1 MKIILALLISTL
13 CNAQITLID
22 MKTIIKMDYDSFE
35 TFAMKKGFSFSNIQS
50 DEQKKPY
57 ESVTYTKGLGKNT
70 KYITLYSKF
79 IDFNKRSV
87 IYQTNNE
94 TEYLLIKNQ
103 MKEQGFVLFDT
114 EHFQERG
121 VLFKTYKNKNY
132 TLILG
137 TGKNEINTVT
147 YEISLEIIEK

>member
-1 MKIILALLISTL
+1 
-13 CNAQITLID
+13 
-22 MKTIIKMDYDSFE
+22 
-35 TFAMKKGFSFSNIQS
+35 
-50 DEQKKPY
+50 
-57 ESVTYTKGLGKNT
+57 
-70 KYITLYSKF
+70 
-79 IDFNKRSV
+79 
-87 IYQTNNE
+87 
-94 TEYLLIKNQ
+94 